1 MFEEEHSSRPSIG
14 RPRPEPQDLLTA
26 RQLAYAYAEARTQ
39 EDRDYALEDAE
50 GFLGELHEGTAPEVL
65 VALLGLPA
73 DEDTREILHA
83 VHERLMSKGRAAVPA
98 LLHAAALAPEPLATN
113 AGEVLDRMP
122 PQDLAAALLTLL
134 AREHNDRVKGA
145 AAGAGAAA
153 PSAAAGRGGGD
164 QCSRRRWRS
173 PACSACRSPDPRRP
187 GRTRAARLGHLGL
200 RPSPRRQRRRYH
212 DGRGLRRRPRT
223 LTAAIRLSRD
233 ASAFDLVRDRS
244 LCASRRASPHG
255 G

>member
-145 AAGAGAAA
+145 AAGRLVVLGRPAAA
-153 PSAAAGRGGGD
+153 QILDALAEPELRD
-164 QCSRRRWRS
+164 WVI
-173 PACSACRSPDPRRP
+173 SAC
-187 GRTRAARLGHLGL
+187 GL
-200 RPSPRRQRRRYH
+200 RP
-212 DGRGLRRRPRT
+212 
-223 LTAAIRLSRD
+223 D
-233 ASAFDLVRDRS
+233 ASDADIMTAVV
-244 LCASRRASPHG
+244 CGVVPG
-255 G
+255 P